1 MRNYNDKYLVSFHYN
16 RYHLKKI
23 FNTYFPIALIDSVHK
38 ISENYD
44 PQALLEE
51 CKYAKNK

>member
-23 FNTYFPIALIDSVHK
+23 FNTYFPIVLINSVHK
-38 ISENYD
+38 TSENYD